1 MLPLG
6 VCYLHKT
13 STALFSIRIR
23 QYRIN
28 TAPNLLQKFELLK
41 KKKEKFAFLL
51 FFLEN
56 ATRKR
61 TRAQAMSSISL
72 YFFIFSILF
81 FNFALATVRNA
92 PTLNT
97 LQRSCAIK
105 REWGES
111 PRLSR
116 SCEPPLSTGANERTT
131 EAMHLRAKSVGMA
144 GMPYPPI
151 KLFAGCVGM
160 AGMPY
165 PPMLWEGVRVWAA
178 SQKTCRNS
186 FADGVIAVRLADW
199 ARMTATLTLYK

>member
-1 MLPLG
+1 MFTFVLCSGSRLQR
-6 VCYLHKT
+6 Y
-13 STALFSIRIR
+13 
-23 QYRIN
+23 
-28 TAPNLLQKFELLK
+28 NL
-41 KKKEKFAFLL
+41 
-51 FFLEN
+51 
-56 ATRKR
+56 
-61 TRAQAMSSISL
+61 AQAMSSISL

-131 EAMHLRAKSVGMA
+131 EAMHLRAECVGMA
-144 GMPYPPI
+144 RMPYPPI
-151 KLFAGCVGM
+151 KLFAECVGM

-165 PPMLWEGVRVWAA
+165 PPMKLFAGCVGMAGCHTLLCFGKVFASGRRVRRPAETHLPMESSLCA
-178 SQKTCRNS
+178 SRI
-186 FADGVIAVRLADW
+186 GRV
-199 ARMTATLTLYK
+199 

>member
-1 MLPLG
+1 MLQNYSFYSISAIFYYGFL
-6 VCYLHKT
+6 CKNTHSHIST
-13 STALFSIRIR
+13 STLQLFMCASDVKYFAIFFLFS
-23 QYRIN
+23 QYYSLTLHSQR
-28 TAPNLLQKFELLK
+28 
-41 KKKEKFAFLL
+41 FA
-51 FFLEN
+51 
-56 ATRKR
+56 
-61 TRAQAMSSISL
+61 
-72 YFFIFSILF
+72 
-81 FNFALATVRNA
+81 
-92 PTLNT
+92 TLPVNT
-97 LQRSCAIK
+97 LLGSYAIK

-131 EAMHLRAKSVGMA
+131 EAMHLRAECVGMA

>member
-1 MLPLG
+1 MFTFVLCSGSRLQR
-6 VCYLHKT
+6 Y
-13 STALFSIRIR
+13 
-23 QYRIN
+23 
-28 TAPNLLQKFELLK
+28 NL
-41 KKKEKFAFLL
+41 
-51 FFLEN
+51 
-56 ATRKR
+56 
-61 TRAQAMSSISL
+61 AQAMSSISL

-131 EAMHLRAKSVGMA
+131 EAMHLRAECVGMA

-151 KLFAGCVGM
+151 KLFAECVGMAGMPYPPMKLFAGCVGM

>member
-51 FFLEN
+51 FFWKTQQEN
-56 ATRKR
+56 AHVRKR
-61 TRAQAMSSISL
+61 CQVFRYI
-72 YFFIFSILF
+72 FFIFSILF
-81 FNFALATVRNA
+81 SNFALATVRNA
-92 PTLNT
+92 STWNT
-97 LQRSCAIK
+97 LLGSCAIK

-131 EAMHLRAKSVGMA
+131 EAMHLRAGCVGMA
-144 GMPYPPI
+144 RMPYPPI

-160 AGMPY
+160 AG
-165 PPMLWEGVRVWAA
+165 
-178 SQKTCRNS
+178 CH
-186 FADGVIAVRLADW
+186 
-199 ARMTATLTLYK
+199 TLL

>member
-1 MLPLG
+1 MHSQRFATLP
-6 VCYLHKT
+6 
-13 STALFSIRIR
+13 
-23 QYRIN
+23 IN
-28 TAPNLLQKFELLK
+28 TLLG
-41 KKKEKFAFLL
+41 
-51 FFLEN
+51 
-56 ATRKR
+56 
-61 TRAQAMSSISL
+61 S
-72 YFFIFSILF
+72 Y
-81 FNFALATVRNA
+81 
-92 PTLNT
+92 
-97 LQRSCAIK
+97 AIK

-111 PRLSR
+111 PQLSR

-131 EAMHLRAKSVGMA
+131 EAMHLRAECVGMARMPYPPIKLFAGCVGMA
-144 GMPYPPI
+144 GMPYPPM

>member
-1 MLPLG
+1 MFTFVLCSGSRLQR
-6 VCYLHKT
+6 Y
-13 STALFSIRIR
+13 
-23 QYRIN
+23 
-28 TAPNLLQKFELLK
+28 NL
-41 KKKEKFAFLL
+41 
-51 FFLEN
+51 
-56 ATRKR
+56 
-61 TRAQAMSSISL
+61 AQAMSSISP

-97 LQRSCAIK
+97 LPGSCAIK

-131 EAMHLRAKSVGMA
+131 EAMHLRAE
-144 GMPYPPI
+144 
-151 KLFAGCVGM
+151 CVGM

-199 ARMTATLTLYK
+199 ARMTVTLTLYK